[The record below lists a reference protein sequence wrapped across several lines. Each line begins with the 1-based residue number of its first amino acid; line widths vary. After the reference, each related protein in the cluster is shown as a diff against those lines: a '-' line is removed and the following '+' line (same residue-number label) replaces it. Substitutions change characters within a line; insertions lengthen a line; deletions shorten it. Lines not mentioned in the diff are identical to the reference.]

1 MDRNTEAFLRRK
13 KAGGTDRLAMRG
25 PARVLI
31 RHFLNVPRSHRHE
44 YYLAYRKTD
53 TARVKSKIWRANMGS
68 RINKPDRE
76 AGGCEFV
83 HKSRR
88 ELGYAPRPIGPALE
102 RAISSFT
109 IRSR

>member
-31 RHFLNVPRSHRHE
+31 RHFSMC
-44 YYLAYRKTD
+44 LAAID
-53 TARVKSKIWRANMGS
+53 TSITSLTRTIDTGRVKSKIWRANMGS

-76 AGGCEFV
+76 AGGCEFMYQT
-83 HKSRR
+83 SGSQRFR
-88 ELGYAPRPIGPALE
+88 NA
-102 RAISSFT
+102 
-109 IRSR
+109 

>member
-44 YYLAYRKTD
+44 YYVAYENDRYGPSEIEVLARQYG
-53 TARVKSKIWRANMGS
+53 IENQ
-68 RINKPDRE
+68 
-76 AGGCEFV
+76 
-83 HKSRR
+83 
-88 ELGYAPRPIGPALE
+88 
-102 RAISSFT
+102 
-109 IRSR
+109 